1 MIYNIG
7 IIFSWISLG
16 LLIFLFF
23 NKKNLYTEILVRV
36 NLFIQVFL
44 FCLLEVGL
52 FLNDFSLSYVANY
65 SAKSTPPLYKFAS
78 LWGSLDGSIL
88 LWNLCLSLFMYF
100 YLKLYKDPSSNIDIK
115 IFTLIMIFFVGY
127 TVFSS
132 SPFAGCI
139 ELATIGCS
147 TSTILPF
154 AELVT
159 SNTGRGPNP
168 LLQNHPLMAIHPP
181 MLYIGYVGMTMPFVA
196 ATSRLYSKK
205 EDSNSWIEVA
215 EKTTYIPWLFL
226 TIGITLGAAW
236 SYEVLGWGG
245 YWAWDPVE
253 NVSFI
258 PWLLA
263 TAFLHSAKIQ
273 KTQNTLLNWNYI
285 LVGLMFLST
294 LFGTFITRSGVLISV
309 HAFSNGNIGTY
320 LLFGMLLFGLIF
332 IGIGS
337 KNIEYFSKSKKIDNW
352 FGKSGFFVYNNIFLF
367 SSALVIFI
375 GTIFPLI
382 YETLYSRQITVGR
395 AYYDILVGPLLLIL
409 LGLMIFSVKLS
420 IKNLNIQKWLND
432 NVVLIN
438 IALMV
443 TIFTLFLLNNSYILI
458 VTVSFSFLLI
468 FTTVS
473 NFYKNFR
480 VPKGSSSYWTG
491 QIAHLGIGIF
501 ALGIILNVSQS
512 FSTEKELNSFQ
523 EFNFNNETYFVYD
536 TIEERL
542 PEKNVLKLPI
552 SNSKQTKYT
561 SLNIFKNS
569 SQQAIS
575 SPAVFRSI
583 INDIYI
589 TVKFINEDSYKLIVR
604 NNYGVLI
611 MWIGLLI
618 TSLSFFPRLRK
629 NEV

>member
-320 LLFGMLLFGLIF
+320 LLFGMLIFGLIF
-332 IGIGS
+332 IAIGS

-420 IKNLNIQKWLND
+420 IKNLNIQKWLNE
-432 NVVLIN
+432 NVILIN
-438 IALMV
+438 IALIV

-458 VTVSFSFLLI
+458 ITVSFSFLLI

-473 NFYKNFR
+473 NFYKSFR
-480 VPKGSSSYWTG
+480 LTKGSNSYWTG

-512 FSTEKELNSFQ
+512 FSTEIELNSFQ
-523 EFNFNNETYFVYD
+523 EFNFNNDTYFVYN
-536 TIEERL
+536 TIEESL

>member
-1 MIYNIG
+1 MISSVG
-7 IIFSWISLG
+7 IVFSWISFS
-16 LLIFLFF
+16 LLVILFF
-23 NKKNLYTEILVRV
+23 NKKKYYTEILVRI

-52 FLNDFSLSYVANY
+52 FLNDFSVSYIANY

-88 LWNLCLSLFMYF
+88 LWNLCLSLFMYL
-100 YLKLYKDPSSNIDIK
+100 YLKLYKNTSSDLDIK
-115 IFTLIMIFFVGY
+115 IFSLIMIFFVGY

-139 ELATIGCS
+139 ELAAIGCS
-147 TSTILPF
+147 NSTILPF
-154 AELVT
+154 QELVT
-159 SNTGRGPNP
+159 SSIGRGPNP

-181 MLYIGYVGMTMPFVA
+181 MLYVGYVGMTMPFVA
-196 ATSRLYSKK
+196 ATGRLYSKQGR
-205 EDSNSWIEVA
+205 SNDWVEVA

-273 KTQNTLLNWNYI
+273 KSQNTLLNWNYI

-294 LFGTFITRSGVLISV
+294 IFGTFITRSGVLISV

-320 LLFGMLLFGLIF
+320 LLFGMLLFSLIF
-332 IGIGS
+332 IVIGS
-337 KNIEYFSKSKKIDNW
+337 KNIDYFSKSKKIDNW

-367 SSALVIFI
+367 SAALVVFI

-382 YETLYSRQITVGR
+382 YETLYDRQITIGR
-395 AYYDILVGPLLLIL
+395 SYYDVIVGPLLLIL
-409 LGLMIFSVKLS
+409 LGLMIFSIKLP
-420 IKNLNIQKWLND
+420 IKNLNFKKWTDEN
-432 NVVLIN
+432 NNLIN
-438 IALMV
+438 SSLILSV
-443 TIFTLFLLNNSYILI
+443 FILLYLNNSYVLVVTVAISVLLI
-458 VTVSFSFLLI
+458 VLTFK
-468 FTTVS
+468 

-480 VPKGSSSYWTG
+480 GQKTNISYWTG
-491 QIAHLGIGIF
+491 QIAHLGIAIF
-501 ALGIILNVSQS
+501 SLGIILNVSQS
-512 FSTEKELNSFQ
+512 YSTEKEINSFE
-523 EFNFNNETYFVYD
+523 EFSFNNQTYFVYD
-536 TIEERL
+536 SIEESL
-542 PEKNVLKLPI
+542 PEKNVIKLPI
-552 SNSKQTKYT
+552 SNQSTTKFT

-575 SPAVFRSI
+575 SPAVFRTFL
-583 INDIYI
+583 NDIYI
-589 TVKFINEDSYKLIVR
+589 TVKFIDENSYKLIVR
-604 NNYGVLI
+604 NNYGIFI
-611 MWIGLLI
+611 MWIGLFI
-618 TSLSFFPRLRK
+618 SSISFLPRLK
-629 NEV
+629 KYEK

>member
-611 MWIGLLI
+611 MWVGLLI
-618 TSLSFFPRLRK
+618 TSLSFFPRLRN

>member
-7 IIFSWISLG
+7 IIFSWISFAM
-16 LLIFLFF
+16 LIFLFL
-23 NKKNLYTEILVRV
+23 NKKSIYTEVLVRI

-44 FCLLEVGL
+44 FCLLEIGL
-52 FLNDFSLSYVANY
+52 FLNDFSISYIANY
-65 SAKSTPPLYKFAS
+65 SARTTPPLYKFAS

-88 LWNLCLSLFMYF
+88 LWNLCLSLFMYL
-100 YLKLYKDPSSNIDIK
+100 YLKFYKDNSSDLDIK
-115 IFTLIMIFFVGY
+115 IFSLIMIFFVGY

-139 ELATIGCS
+139 ELAAVGCS
-147 TSTILPF
+147 SSTILPF
-154 AELVT
+154 QELVT
-159 SNTGRGPNP
+159 SSIGRGPNP

-196 ATSRLYSKK
+196 ATSRLYSKS
-205 EDSNSWIEVA
+205 DNSNSWVEVA

-263 TAFLHSAKIQ
+263 TAFLHSSKIQ
-273 KTQNTLLNWNYI
+273 RSQNTLLNWNYI

-294 LFGTFITRSGVLISV
+294 IFGTFITRSGVLISV

-320 LLFGMLLFGLIF
+320 LLFGMLFFGLIF
-332 IGIGS
+332 IVIGY
-337 KNIEYFSKSKKIDNW
+337 KNIDYFSNSKKIDNW

-367 SSALVIFI
+367 SSALVVFI

-382 YETLYSRQITVGR
+382 YETLYNRQITIGR
-395 AYYDILVGPLLLIL
+395 SYYDILVGPLLLIL
-409 LGLMIFSVKLS
+409 LGLMIFSIKLP
-420 IKNLNIQKWLND
+420 IKNLNVKKWIEEN
-432 NVVLIN
+432 NIVINSSLI
-438 IALMV
+438 IS
-443 TIFTLFLLNNSYILI
+443 IFILLYLNNSYILVI
-458 VTVSFSFLLI
+458 TLAISVLLI
-468 FTTVS
+468 FVIFA

-480 VPKGSSSYWTG
+480 NQKSNASYWTG
-491 QIAHLGIGIF
+491 QLAHLGIGIF

-512 FSTEKELNSFQ
+512 YSSEIEIDSFD
-523 EFNFNNETYFVYD
+523 EFNFNNQTYFVYD
-536 TIEERL
+536 SIEESL
-542 PEKNVLKLPI
+542 PEKNVIKLPI
-552 SNSKQTKYT
+552 SNQNTTKYT

-575 SPAVFRSI
+575 SPAVFRTLF
-583 INDIYI
+583 NDIYI
-589 TVKFINEDSYKLIVR
+589 TVKFIDESSYKLIVR
-604 NNYGVLI
+604 NNYGIFI
-611 MWIGLLI
+611 MWIGLFVSSI
-618 TSLSFFPRLRK
+618 SFFPRLK
-629 NEV
+629 KYAK

>member
-468 FTTVS
+468 FITVS

>member
-443 TIFTLFLLNNSYILI
+443 TIFTLFLLNNSYIII

>member
-1 MIYNIG
+1 MIYNTG
-7 IIFSWISLG
+7 IIFSWISFS

-65 SAKSTPPLYKFAS
+65 SAESTPPLYKFAS

-196 ATSRLYSKK
+196 ATSRLYSRKDK
-205 EDSNSWIEVA
+205 SNSWIEVA

>member
-1 MIYNIG
+1 MISSVG
-7 IIFSWISLG
+7 IVFSWISFS
-16 LLIFLFF
+16 LLVILFF
-23 NKKNLYTEILVRV
+23 NKKKYYTEILVRI
-36 NLFIQVFL
+36 NLFIQIFL

-52 FLNDFSLSYVANY
+52 FLNDFSVSYIANY

-88 LWNLCLSLFMYF
+88 LWNLCLSLFMYL
-100 YLKLYKDPSSNIDIK
+100 YLKLYKNTTSDLDIK
-115 IFTLIMIFFVGY
+115 IFSLIMIFFVGY

-139 ELATIGCS
+139 ELAAIGCS
-147 TSTILPF
+147 NSTILPF
-154 AELVT
+154 QELVT
-159 SNTGRGPNP
+159 SSIGRGPNP

-181 MLYIGYVGMTMPFVA
+181 MLYVGYVGMTMPFVA
-196 ATSRLYSKK
+196 ATGRLYSKQGR
-205 EDSNSWIEVA
+205 SNDWVEVA

-273 KTQNTLLNWNYI
+273 KSQNTLLNWNYI

-294 LFGTFITRSGVLISV
+294 IFGTFITRSGVLISV

-320 LLFGMLLFGLIF
+320 LLFGMLLFSLIF
-332 IGIGS
+332 IVIGS
-337 KNIEYFSKSKKIDNW
+337 KNIDYFSKSKKIDNW

-367 SSALVIFI
+367 SAALVVFI

-382 YETLYSRQITVGR
+382 YETLYDRQITIGR
-395 AYYDILVGPLLLIL
+395 SYYDVIVGPLLLIL
-409 LGLMIFSVKLS
+409 LGLMIFSIKLP
-420 IKNLNIQKWLND
+420 IKNLNFKKWTDEN
-432 NVVLIN
+432 NNLIN
-438 IALMV
+438 SSLILSV
-443 TIFTLFLLNNSYILI
+443 FILLYLNNSYVLVVTVAISVLLI
-458 VTVSFSFLLI
+458 VLTFK
-468 FTTVS
+468 

-480 VPKGSSSYWTG
+480 GQKTNISYWTG
-491 QIAHLGIGIF
+491 QIAHLGIAIF
-501 ALGIILNVSQS
+501 SLGIILNVSQS
-512 FSTEKELNSFQ
+512 YSTEKEINSFE
-523 EFNFNNETYFVYD
+523 EFSFNNQTYFVYD
-536 TIEERL
+536 SIEESL
-542 PEKNVLKLPI
+542 PEKNVIKLPI
-552 SNSKQTKYT
+552 SNQSTTKFT

-575 SPAVFRSI
+575 SPAVFRTFL
-583 INDIYI
+583 NDIYI
-589 TVKFINEDSYKLIVR
+589 TVKFIDENSYKLIVR
-604 NNYGVLI
+604 NNYGIFI
-611 MWIGLLI
+611 MWIGLFI
-618 TSLSFFPRLRK
+618 SSISFLPRLK
-629 NEV
+629 KYEK

>member
-618 TSLSFFPRLRK
+618 TSLSFFPRLRN

>member
-36 NLFIQVFL
+36 NLFFQVFL

-52 FLNDFSLSYVANY
+52 FLNDFSLYYVANY

-561 SLNIFKNS
+561 SLNIFRNS

-618 TSLSFFPRLRK
+618 TSLSLFPRLRK